1 MRYILDTFAWIEYFK
16 GTTVGRR
23 IKKMKKIKFRAWDKE
38 NRTIYAWEDIKYI
51 DLETLQKTNILMQF
65 TGLKDKNGKE
75 IFEGDILAYP
85 DRRKKII
92 VIVKRVNIAYCE
104 EYGTY
109 ANGFR
114 VPEDYKNMIVIENIY
129 ENPDLLN
136 EIKE

>member
-1 MRYILDTFAWIEYFK
+1 
-16 GTTVGRR
+16 
-23 IKKMKKIKFRAWDKE
+23 MKKIKFRAWDKE
-38 NRTIYAWEDIKYI
+38 NRTMYAWEDIKYI

-114 VPEDYKNMIVIENIY
+114 VPEDYKNMIVIGNIY
-129 ENPDLLN
+129 ENPDIEWKNDLPIIG
-136 EIKE
+136 IKLGKKI